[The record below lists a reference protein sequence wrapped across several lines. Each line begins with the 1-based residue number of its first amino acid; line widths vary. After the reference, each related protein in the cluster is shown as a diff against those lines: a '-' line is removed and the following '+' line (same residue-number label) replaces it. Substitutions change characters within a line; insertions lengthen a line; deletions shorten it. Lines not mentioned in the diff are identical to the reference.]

1 MQSKQFLQIIF
12 TPLALVTLSLLS
24 SITTFAQATPG
35 AQLVDNTTNQIYS
48 YVTLFAN
55 IGLALCSVSLLGLL
69 ITIAANVWRK
79 DTHGIGGQITGFIIL
94 LIVSGLL
101 IYLRSNPRIFG

>member
-1 MQSKQFLQIIF
+1 MKIISSLPNLF
-12 TPLALVTLSLLS
+12 ILMAFLSLGILLP
-24 SITTFAQATPG
+24 INTFAQAAPG
-35 AQLVDNTTNQIYS
+35 SQLVDNTTNQIYS

-55 IGLALCSVSLLGLL
+55 IGLALCSVSLLALL

-79 DTHGIGGQITGFIIL
+79 DTHGIGGQITGFVIL